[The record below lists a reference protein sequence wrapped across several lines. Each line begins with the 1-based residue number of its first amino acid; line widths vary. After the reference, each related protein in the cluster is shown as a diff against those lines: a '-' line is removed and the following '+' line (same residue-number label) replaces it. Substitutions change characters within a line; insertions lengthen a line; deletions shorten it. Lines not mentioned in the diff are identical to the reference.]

1 MQTTVTLSD
10 AQTTILA
17 AIAQRRDAAAQEYSA
32 ALTMAVAGQLPVTEG
47 MSVVSVVGSVV
58 TLDIPERA

>member
-10 AQTTILA
+10 AQVKILT

-32 ALTMAVAGQLPVTEG
+32 ALTMAVSGHVEVTEKMG
-47 MSVVSVVGSVV
+47 VVSVVGSVV
-58 TLDIPERA
+58 TLDVPE